1 MPGAFLVKGGRLVKE
16 YRHATAGDRPDY
28 CQLS

>member
-1 MPGAFLVKGGRLVKE
+1 VRGGRIVKE

-28 CQLS
+28 CQLT